1 MSKEK
6 KDGYFQKFI
15 FSFFG
20 VLIVAFVLYHTFNSL
35 FDPYVTE
42 TVAEVS
48 IKDSISANCFIVR
61 KENVITS
68 DNEGYKVFKVSN
80 GGKVAKNSNVVS
92 FYEDAN
98 DVELANEILKL
109 ESYLSAIEEIDK
121 QNSIHIADLD
131 IISSQTSNSIK
142 EMLLNVYENDF
153 SKTEKTVEALRY
165 YLAQGQLAT
174 GREENYKQVI
184 SDLKNQ
190 LKQLKS
196 KYSST
201 EKSVKCDC
209 SGYFVNFTDGYENA
223 LSYENIEDVTVS
235 QIENLKPA
243 EINKNEVGK
252 VISENEWYLV
262 CVVDTTDISN
272 VSEGD
277 KLRIGT
283 SLSSVN
289 ELVVKVEAINKSDN
303 GKKSVLVM
311 SCMKMNEELS
321 TLRQKE
327 MQIVLKTYNGLK
339 VNSRAIRIK
348 DGKKG
353 VYVKLGNIIRFI
365 ETEIIYNSKDYI
377 IVDTDYGYN
386 QLKIY
391 DDVVVKGKGLDG

>member
-1 MSKEK
+1 MNK
-6 KDGYFQKFI
+6 KKRTDNFQKFI

-48 IKDSISANCFIVR
+48 IKKSISANCFIVR
-61 KENVITS
+61 KENIIKS
-68 DNEGYKVFKVSN
+68 DNEGYIVYKVSN
-80 GGKVAKNSNVVS
+80 GGKVAKNSDVVS
-92 FYEDAN
+92 FYEDAK
-98 DVELANEILKL
+98 DVELANEIIRL
-109 ESYLSAIEEIDK
+109 ESFLASIEEIDK
-121 QNSIHIADLD
+121 QNSIHIPDLD
-131 IISSQTSNSIK
+131 IISAQTSNGIK

-153 SKTEKTVEALRY
+153 AKAEKSLETLRY
-165 YLAQGQLAT
+165 YIAQGQLAT
-174 GREENYKQVI
+174 GREEDYKQVI
-184 SDLKNQ
+184 SDLNNQ

-201 EKSVKCDC
+201 EKSVKSDY
-209 SGYFVNFTDGYENA
+209 SGYFVNFTDGYENV
-223 LSYENIEDVTVS
+223 LDYENIEDVTV
-235 QIENLKPA
+235 QEVENLKPYKVN
-243 EINKNEVGK
+243 ENEVGK

-262 CVVDTTDISN
+262 CVVDTTDVSN
-272 VSEGD
+272 VAEGD

-289 ELVVKVEAINKSDN
+289 ELVVKVEAINKSEN
-303 GKKSVLVM
+303 GQKSVLVF
-311 SCMKMNEELS
+311 SCMKMNEELA

-327 MQIVLKTYNGLK
+327 MQIVLKNYNGLK

-353 VYVKLGNIIRFI
+353 VYVKLGNIIKFI
-365 ETEIIYNSKDYI
+365 ETDIIYNSKDYV
-377 IVDTDYGYN
+377 IVDSDYGYN

-391 DDVVVKGKGLDG
+391 DDVVVKGKDLDG